1 MINRDL
7 ENPKNHDLSSTLERA
22 WVESRA
28 RHGSRLTAYLPGMF
42 VVDGRRGKYRAIS
55 ITGDKC
61 DLGCNHCKGTL
72 LRSMEYA
79 LSPDDLKRQGQAA
92 VARGDHGILVTGGCD
107 REGRLPWEQF
117 IPAIR
122 ELKEKTNLIITVH
135 AGQTD
140 LEIARALKD
149 AGVDQ
154 ALVDVIGDDDT
165 AGDVYHLPKGTESI
179 RRTMDS
185 LTTAG
190 LEIIPHIIFGIAYG
204 RQRGEMAALKIL
216 REYPI
221 NKYVVVVIVPT
232 RGTEMAAIQPPP
244 PEQVAF
250 FIALARLEMPGPQ
263 ASLGCARPR
272 GPYRKS
278 LDVLAVRAGINS
290 IALPSHAALEEAEQQ
305 GLEIVYKETCCSLG

>member
-1 MINRDL
+1 MT
-7 ENPKNHDLSSTLERA
+7 KNAYSQVELKELSSFSERA
-22 WVESRA
+22 WAESRA
-28 RHGSRLTAYLPGMF
+28 RHGSLLTAYLPGMF

-61 DLGCNHCKGTL
+61 DLGCGHCKATL
-72 LRSMEYA
+72 LRSMEHA
-79 LSPDDLKRQGQAA
+79 LSPDDLKRQAQAA
-92 VARGDHGILVTGGCD
+92 VDRGDHGILVTGGCD

-122 ELKEKTNLIITVH
+122 ELKEKTDLIITVH

-140 LEIARALKD
+140 AETARALKD

-165 AGDVYHLPKGTESI
+165 ASDVYHLPKGTESI

-190 LEIIPHIIFGIAYG
+190 LEIIPHIIFGIHYG
-204 RQRGEMAALKIL
+204 RQRGEMAALKML
-216 REYPI
+216 REYPV

-232 RGTEMAAIQPPP
+232 RGTEMATIQPPP
-244 PEQVAF
+244 PEQVAL
-250 FIALARLEMPGPQ
+250 FIARARLEMPGPK

-290 IALPSHAALEEAEQQ
+290 IALPSHAALDEAEQK

>member
-22 WVESRA
+22 WAESRA
-28 RHGSRLTAYLPGMF
+28 RHGSLLTAYLPGMF
-42 VVDGRRGKYRAIS
+42 VVDGRRGKYRAVS

-61 DLGCNHCKGTL
+61 DLGCDHCKGTL
-72 LRSMEYA
+72 LRSMEHA
-79 LSPDDLKRQGQAA
+79 LGPDDLKRQGQAA
-92 VARGDHGILVTGGCD
+92 VDRGDHGILVTGGCD

-122 ELKEKTNLIITVH
+122 ELKEETDLIITVH

-140 LEIARALKD
+140 VGIARALKD

-179 RRTMDS
+179 RRTLDS
-185 LTTAG
+185 LTIAG
-190 LEIIPHIIFGIAYG
+190 LEIIPHIIFGIHYG
-204 RQRGEMAALKIL
+204 KQRGEMAAMKML
-216 REYPI
+216 REYPV

-244 PEQVAF
+244 PEQVAL
-250 FIALARLEMPGPQ
+250 FIARARLEMPGPE

-278 LDVLAVRAGINS
+278 VDVLAVRAGINS
-290 IALPSHAALEEAEQQ
+290 IALPSHAALQEAEQR
-305 GLEIVYKETCCSLG
+305 GLEIVYKETCCSLA